1 MSNLEEKV
9 TKLKQPRTRSRKD
22 KTYNEYV
29 GGGGENRGSFPPTSP
44 TQSVLFPLG
53 IEPDIPGVRPWKEF
67 LATEVQT
74 TWLYYNYFDE

>member
-44 TQSVLFPLG
+44 TQSGILDYQFFLFLFSIVLL
-53 IEPDIPGVRPWKEF
+53 DS
-67 LATEVQT
+67 A
-74 TWLYYNYFDE
+74 